1 MSRQY
6 FTANPALPHPD
17 DDREPQPMP
26 LGDAIAFAIKTL
38 RDPSADQ
45 WTRNKAA
52 DELQYSHETQ
62 EPTE

>member
-1 MSRQY
+1 MRRQY

-17 DDREPQPMP
+17 SEGDPQPME
-26 LGDAIAFAIKTL
+26 LGEAIAWAIKTL
-38 RDPSADQ
+38 RDPLADQ

-62 EPTE
+62 EQ